1 MEQKPKA
8 PNSKSDETNKL
19 NRQFGERLRQLRTA
33 KGYSQTKFAMMVG
46 RKQGVVS
53 SWELGN
59 SAPDLGTLFT
69 ISKALGEPVTHLLP
83 LEETG
88 CRDDTDQRI
97 LDLVHQDPR
106 WSDLF
111 NKLSYISDAGWQA
124 VFSVL
129 NAVSVDHSTDA
140 GEKS

>member
-19 NRQFGERLRQLRTA
+19 NRQFGERLRQLRVS
-33 KGYSQTKFAMMVG
+33 KGYTQTQLATLVG
-46 RKQGVVS
+46 RRQAVVS
-53 SWELGN
+53 SWEVGN

-69 ISKALGEPVTHLLP
+69 ISKALGEPVTRLLP

-106 WSDLF
+106 WYEFFHKFSH
-111 NKLSYISDAGWQA
+111 ISEAGQTA

-129 NAVSVDHSTDA
+129 NAVSHEGGNS
-140 GEKS
+140 